1 MTQRQHPRASL
12 LEASP
17 AVQACLDRHAARMKM
32 TPTERAA
39 MDARTDR
46 ELQEQ
51 EEAFAVHLSW
61 REAFAAHL
69 AYLDRII
76 ADIRALDTAA
86 SEQRIRRAHRLLT
99 KGGRR
104 DAR

>member
-1 MTQRQHPRASL
+1 
-12 LEASP
+12 
-17 AVQACLDRHAARMKM
+17 MKM
-32 TPTERAA
+32 TFAERAA
-39 MDARTDR
+39 MDAKIDR

-51 EEAFAVHLSW
+51 EEAFAGHLAW

-76 ADIRALDTAA
+76 ADIKDLDTAA
-86 SEQRIRRAHRLLT
+86 SEQRIRRAHRLL